1 MVVTTL
7 FQVYM
12 NGGEVRTEIFY
23 SSFSKEVAICA
34 WFIRSE
40 DFTMAKLP
48 IKSHR
53 IKQ

>member
-1 MVVTTL
+1 MVVTTR
-7 FQVYM
+7 FQLHM
-12 NGGEVRTEIFY
+12 DRGEVRTGIVG
-23 SSFSKEVAICA
+23 SSSAKGLAICA

-48 IKSHR
+48 TKLHR